1 MINSIQRRKEFEE
14 KKLNVLLID
23 KKGKKRK
30 IDSYDVTEVTT
41 AKEYG
46 TYRLGLDFKVR
57 GKEGDIIEYTKLQIK
72 SDFYD
77 IGSIRVE
84 ICDQGKNLEISFW
97 NPITFSEFD
106 EEYEIGLTNKKKN
119 KVEIVALEYNLDCE
133 KEKKIVKFRKMKK
146 SGKEVIFQ
154 FKEEFKI
161 DNIIFTLKW
170 ILKVNGKEECIYS
183 SFATVFDVNLSKDD
197 IITYLEGKK

>member
-1 MINSIQRRKEFEE
+1 MKKKIIASIVTLVFLKVIIFKIAGGMLEVESKALKNVFCIYRGSQYLLTGSGKESGAVVT
-14 KKLNVLLID
+14 NVFLLD
-23 KKGKKRK
+23 KKRK
-30 IDSYDVTEVTT
+30 KHKIDFYDVTEVITS
-41 AKEYG
+41 KEYD

-57 GKEGDIIEYTKLQIK
+57 GKEGDIIEYTKIQIK

-84 ICDQGKNLEISFW
+84 ICDQGENLEISFW

-133 KEKKIVKFRKMKK
+133 KEKKIVK
-146 SGKEVIFQ
+146 V
-154 FKEEFKI
+154 
-161 DNIIFTLKW
+161 
-170 ILKVNGKEECIYS
+170 
-183 SFATVFDVNLSKDD
+183 SKDD
-197 IITYLEGKK
+197 TTRKRGNISI